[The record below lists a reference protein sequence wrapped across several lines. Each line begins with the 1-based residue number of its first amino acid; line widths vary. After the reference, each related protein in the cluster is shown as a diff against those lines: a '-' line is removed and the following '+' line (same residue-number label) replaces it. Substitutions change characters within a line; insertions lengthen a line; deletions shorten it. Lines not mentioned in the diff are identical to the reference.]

1 MPLGGPALPPSG
13 MGLALDW
20 QPNRLFRL
28 HRGAAGSSK
37 SLLRVPS
44 FSHRRSSPP
53 HLSPVVPVP
62 LIIDAPG

>member
-13 MGLALDW
+13 MVLALDW
-20 QPNRLFRL
+20 QPTRLFRS
-28 HRGAAGSSK
+28 HRRAAGSSK

-53 HLSPVVPVP
+53 HQSLVVPVP
-62 LIIDAPG
+62 LIVAAPG